1 MAVNDLFT
9 KDNVEVDFKEFE
21 KIRLKAVQNDT
32 LILNFTVFNNN
43 QPVTLS
49 DYNIEFRANLPNG
62 EIYSEE
68 NAISING
75 NELKITCDSTVTQA
89 VGEVNATLRLWTKDE
104 KQTSLYKIIIR
115 VLSVGGS
122 NTVSKS
128 TISALEHLDISINR
142 AIDLTKTFDKDM
154 NTIVKASEKASDL
167 IETLNDN
174 NNKLKQTIEKG
185 ENTQKNLDGK
195 ISDAENE
202 IVKFKTAIDE
212 KITQA
217 NTAKGNLEN
226 VYSTANDWLSKLDE
240 KNNISKQNC
249 DLLDSKNER
258 AETNKSSLDTA
269 ISEAEEKL
277 EEFKMLDTRDIVVN
291 NNTML
296 SELICKNELCTLI
309 HTSTKQY
316 PIVQMLYYKDG
327 FGMGGFGQGVA
338 GGTAPECN
346 LMQNKVIYLDDNT
359 IRIFVPENNYIKNN
373 SIQKHNDDE
382 YLLVSTDTNDTRC
395 ILILFK

>member
-21 KIRLKAVQNDT
+21 KIRLKAVQNAT

-154 NTIVKASEKASDL
+154 DTIVKASEKALDL
-167 IETLNDN
+167 INTLNDN
-174 NNKLKQTIEKG
+174 NNKLEQTIKKG
-185 ENTQKNLDGK
+185 ESTQKDLDNK
-195 ISDAENE
+195 ISDAEDE
-202 IVKFKTAIDE
+202 IAKFKTDIDE
-212 KITQA
+212 EITKA
-217 NTAKGNLEN
+217 NTAKANLEAS
-226 VYSTANDWLSKLDE
+226 YSTANDWLSKLDN
-240 KNNISKQNC
+240 KNNIAEQNC

-258 AETNKSSLDTA
+258 AETNKSSLDSSIA
-269 ISEAEEKL
+269 EAEEKL
-277 EEFKMLDTRDIVVN
+277 EEFKNFDTSDIVVN

-296 SELICKNELCTLI
+296 KELICNNELCTLI
-309 HTSTKQY
+309 HTSSKQY
-316 PIVQMLYYKDG
+316 PIIQMLYYKDG

-346 LMQNKVIYLDDNT
+346 LMQNKVVYLDDNT
-359 IRIFVPENNYIKNN
+359 IRIFVPSANYIENN
-373 SIQKHNDDE
+373 SIQKHSDDE
-382 YLLVSTDTNDTRC
+382 YLVVSTDANDARC

>member
-21 KIRLKAVQNDT
+21 KIRIKAVQNDT

-43 QPVTLS
+43 QPVVLS

-62 EIYSEE
+62 NIYSEE
-68 NAISING
+68 NTITING

-89 VGEVNATLRLWTKDE
+89 VGEVNATLRLWTRDE

-115 VLSVGGS
+115 VLSVGES
-122 NTVSKS
+122 NTVSRS
-128 TISALEHLDISINR
+128 TISALEHLDSSINR
-142 AIDLTKTFDKDM
+142 AIDLTKTFDEDM
-154 NTIVKASEKASDL
+154 KIIVDASAKALDL

-185 ENTQKNLDGK
+185 ENTQKNLDDK

-212 KITQA
+212 KITQS

-226 VYSTANDWLSKLDE
+226 AYSTANDWLSKLDE

-258 AETNKSSLDTA
+258 AETNKSSLDSSIA
-269 ISEAEEKL
+269 EAEEKL
-277 EEFKMLDTRDIVVN
+277 EEFKNFDTSDIVVN
-291 NNTML
+291 NNIML
-296 SELICKNELCTLI
+296 KELICNNELCTLI
-309 HTSTKQY
+309 HTSNKQY
-316 PIVQMLYYKDG
+316 PIIQMLYYKDG

-346 LMQNKVIYLDDNT
+346 LMQNKVTYIDDNT